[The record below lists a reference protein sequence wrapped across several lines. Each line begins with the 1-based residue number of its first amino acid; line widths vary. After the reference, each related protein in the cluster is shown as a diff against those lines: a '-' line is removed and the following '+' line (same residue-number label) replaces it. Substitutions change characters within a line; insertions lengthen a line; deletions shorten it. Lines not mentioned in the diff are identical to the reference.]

1 MFIRE
6 AGLGGGSKTVAN
18 KNTGKN
24 TGSGIRPTQYINNQK
39 TNTPSALEKASN
51 SFDNKMKQLEIMA
64 NNSAKYTGTGKPIT
78 NVPVQHPGSYNGF
91 TPITNFTKDVNGKP
105 NTPDQRVFNNA
116 VNSNLATAKKGNST
130 NNEIYQA
137 QKFYENFIKPSL
149 PVNEPINYG
158 NSDGNNNNNDSSS
171 ANYYDTSYLDAI
183 RRLLQEQRDAQ
194 EKAANERYLALL
206 GQYSDSYDST
216 RNAINLNNAYAKR
229 WLNQMYGGENS
240 GAGLSNQA
248 SLMSSMNNSLYNAKK
263 AYEQNKA
270 NALANKYDEIANAT
284 NNYANNYNNYVL
296 QPYSDLTKQAI
307 ANDDESFLKYLQKLG
322 Y

>member
-6 AGLGGGSKTVAN
+6 AGLGGGSKTVIKPAN
-18 KNTGKN
+18 TSSAFNQATYTAPKTTVTKKPVYVPQTNPN
-24 TGSGIRPTQYINNQK
+24 YSYQYPTK
-39 TNTPSALEKASN
+39 TNN
-51 SFDNKMKQLEIMA
+51 NA
-64 NNSAKYTGTGKPIT
+64 NNKGGAGGNSGTGNKTPQGSVSQAVVAGRADPVPQSNVSTKNNYFTIT
-78 NVPVQHPGSYNGF
+78 
-91 TPITNFTKDVNGKP
+91 
-105 NTPDQRVFNNA
+105 
-116 VNSNLATAKKGNST
+116 
-130 NNEIYQA
+130 
-137 QKFYENFIKPSL
+137 
-149 PVNEPINYG
+149 
-158 NSDGNNNNNDSSS
+158 DGNNRTAIDAVTGNKVGSASGTKNPITVTPPNILDDYYGNNNDSPSS
-171 ANYYDTSYLDAI
+171 TNNYDTSYLDAI

-270 NALANKYDEIANAT
+270 NALANKYDEMANAT

>member
-6 AGLGGGSKTVAN
+6 AGLGGGSKTVI
-18 KNTGKN
+18 KPTNTSSAFNQATYTAPKTTVTKKPVYVPQTN
-24 TGSGIRPTQYINNQK
+24 PNYSYQYPTK
-39 TNTPSALEKASN
+39 TNN
-51 SFDNKMKQLEIMA
+51 NA
-64 NNSAKYTGTGKPIT
+64 NNKGGAGGNSGTGNKTPQGSVSQAVVAGRADPVPQSNVSTKNNYFTIT
-78 NVPVQHPGSYNGF
+78 DGNNRTAIDAVTGNKVGSASGTKNLITV
-91 TPITNFTKDVNGKP
+91 TPP
-105 NTPDQRVFNNA
+105 NILDD
-116 VNSNLATAKKGNST
+116 
-130 NNEIYQA
+130 Y
-137 QKFYENFIKPSL
+137 Y
-149 PVNEPINYG
+149 
-158 NSDGNNNNNDSSS
+158 GNNNNNDSSS
-171 ANYYDTSYLDAI
+171 ANYYDTSYLDSI

-270 NALANKYDEIANAT
+270 NALANKYDEMANAT

-307 ANDDESFLKYLQKLG
+307 ANDDQSFLKYLQKLG

>member
-6 AGLGGGSKTVAN
+6 AGLGGGNKTVI
-18 KNTGKN
+18 KPTNTSSAYNQATYTAPKTTVTKKPVYVPQTN
-24 TGSGIRPTQYINNQK
+24 PNYSYQYPTK
-39 TNTPSALEKASN
+39 TNNNANNKGGAGSN
-51 SFDNKMKQLEIMA
+51 S
-64 NNSAKYTGTGKPIT
+64 GTGNKTPQGSVSQAVVAGRADPVPQSNVSTKNNYFTIT
-78 NVPVQHPGSYNGF
+78 DGNNRTAIDAVTGNKVGSASGTKNVTI
-91 TPITNFTKDVNGKP
+91 TPP
-105 NTPDQRVFNNA
+105 NLIDD
-116 VNSNLATAKKGNST
+116 
-130 NNEIYQA
+130 Y
-137 QKFYENFIKPSL
+137 Y
-149 PVNEPINYG
+149 
-158 NSDGNNNNNDSSS
+158 GNNNNNDSSS
-171 ANYYDTSYLDAI
+171 STNNYDTSYLDAI

>member
-6 AGLGGGSKTVAN
+6 AGLGGGNKTVNKPTNTSSAFNQATYTAPKTTVTKKPVYVPQTSPNYKYQYPTSSSTTSSSSHGGISGKFGTTSKTPQGSVSQAVVAGRADPVPQSN
-18 KNTGKN
+18 VNTKNN
-24 TGSGIRPTQYINNQK
+24 Y
-39 TNTPSALEKASN
+39 
-51 SFDNKMKQLEIMA
+51 
-64 NNSAKYTGTGKPIT
+64 YTIT
-78 NVPVQHPGSYNGF
+78 
-91 TPITNFTKDVNGKP
+91 
-105 NTPDQRVFNNA
+105 
-116 VNSNLATAKKGNST
+116 
-130 NNEIYQA
+130 
-137 QKFYENFIKPSL
+137 
-149 PVNEPINYG
+149 
-158 NSDGNNNNNDSSS
+158 DGNNRTAIDAVTGNKVGSASGTKNPITVTPPNILDDYYNNTNNNDSSSS

-270 NALANKYDEIANAT
+270 NALANKYDEMANAT

-307 ANDDESFLKYLQKLG
+307 ANDDQSFLKYLQKLG